1 MAAKK
6 PSMGEAFEKLETA
19 NPPSPPP
26 IQQMPTAARSGRPKR
41 NEETTLVGGQLAIRF
56 GRSLNMLSA
65 ETGKA
70 NRELLE
76 EALDDLFV
84 KYGAR
89 TINA

>member
-1 MAAKK
+1 
-6 PSMGEAFEKLETA
+6 
-19 NPPSPPP
+19 
-26 IQQMPTAARSGRPKR
+26 MPTAARSGRPKR